1 LKDKEILK
9 LLRKRIEEKDDDF
22 KLVMGRKV
30 YSKSELLK
38 LLEKDKKFREW
49 MISLVHELSID
60 ILMRGK

>member
-1 LKDKEILK
+1 MKDKEILK